1 MNPYT
6 NGNGPLKSLKHSFS
20 LPEKI
25 VSYLENCPDTSS
37 LKKLHACVITQGL
50 EQNTFLG
57 SKLLNSF
64 AKFDLLTE
72 AKWVFNKINH
82 DNLSIWNSIIVGYF
96 RADQYSEVIGL
107 YLNLRQKNIGI
118 HSSAITFALK
128 SCVELGTSEFG
139 RNLHTDAFKFGLS
152 HNQFVGS
159 SLIKFYAQ
167 CDQIGEAAK
176 VFDEMTERDV
186 VAYTSMITGYA
197 QVSDRQTN
205 KAFRITRDMQ
215 KDGLEPNRVTLVSL
229 LQCASRLGAIEEGK
243 SIHGYAF
250 RRKIGFLDDVFE
262 TSLLDMYIKCGDPYS
277 GAMIFGKMSEKTTGS
292 WNALI
297 AGHLQLGRPSEA
309 FNLFREMVNECG
321 LDLIALANGLLICA
335 DLGYL
340 LIGKSIHCHILRQ
353 GVHLDLVG
361 TTSLIDMYSR
371 CKHLSAAMNVFY
383 RTEDKD
389 DALFNVMIAGY
400 LHNGCV
406 YRAVETFQ
414 EMVTMCVRPNTG
426 TIISVLCALSD
437 MKTIRISKS
446 IHGYLFR
453 QGLEANTDISN
464 QFVNMYTKCGSI
476 DCARRVFDKIKSK
489 DRVSWTSMMT
499 GFVNHG
505 LADEAITLFLL
516 MQRENLQPD
525 CVTFTCLLQTLNQL
539 GFVMLVKEIHGRLYR
554 LFLEKDITLMNSLVT
569 IYSKWGK
576 FEMARNLFEHMA
588 EKHLSTWN
596 TMLAA
601 YGMHGEFDQALKLL
615 TQMRK
620 DNIAPDGVTFKS
632 ILSACSHN
640 GLVEEGLY
648 VFSSMENEYGIVPS
662 DEHYGCIV
670 DLLGRAGRLQEAYD
684 ILEHVPSRRNAS
696 NVGAL
701 LAACRIHGNSEM
713 GERVGQWLLDVDP
726 ENASVYCSVSNL
738 YAGGG
743 RWDEVE
749 RIGDITK
756 GKGLKRTPGFSRIDL
771 N

>member
-1 MNPYT
+1 
-6 NGNGPLKSLKHSFS
+6 
-20 LPEKI
+20 
-25 VSYLENCPDTSS
+25 
-37 LKKLHACVITQGL
+37 
-50 EQNTFLG
+50 
-57 SKLLNSF
+57 
-64 AKFDLLTE
+64 
-72 AKWVFNKINH
+72 
-82 DNLSIWNSIIVGYF
+82 
-96 RADQYSEVIGL
+96 
-107 YLNLRQKNIGI
+107 
-118 HSSAITFALK
+118 
-128 SCVELGTSEFG
+128 
-139 RNLHTDAFKFGLS
+139 
-152 HNQFVGS
+152 
-159 SLIKFYAQ
+159 
-167 CDQIGEAAK
+167 
-176 VFDEMTERDV
+176 
-186 VAYTSMITGYA
+186 
-197 QVSDRQTN
+197 
-205 KAFRITRDMQ
+205 
-215 KDGLEPNRVTLVSL
+215 
-229 LQCASRLGAIEEGK
+229 
-243 SIHGYAF
+243 
-250 RRKIGFLDDVFE
+250 
-262 TSLLDMYIKCGDPYS
+262 
-277 GAMIFGKMSEKTTGS
+277 MSTKTAGS

-309 FNLFREMVNECG
+309 FNLFREMVNKCE

-340 LIGKSIHCHILRQ
+340 LIGKSIHCHIYRK

-371 CKHLSAAMNVFY
+371 CMHLSAAMNVFY

-400 LHNGCV
+400 IHNGYV

-426 TIISVLCALSD
+426 TIISVLSALSD
-437 MKTIRISKS
+437 MKTIRIGKS

-464 QFVNMYTKCGSI
+464 QFINMYAKCGSI
-476 DCARRVFDKIKSK
+476 DFASD
-489 DRVSWTSMMT
+489 
-499 GFVNHG
+499 
-505 LADEAITLFLL
+505 
-516 MQRENLQPD
+516 
-525 CVTFTCLLQTLNQL
+525 
-539 GFVMLVKEIHGRLYR
+539 
-554 LFLEKDITLMNSLVT
+554 
-569 IYSKWGK
+569 KWGK
-576 FEMARNLFEHMA
+576 FEMARNLFEHMD

-596 TMLAA
+596 TMIAA
-601 YGMHGEFDQALKLL
+601 YGMHGEFDQVLKLL

-620 DNIAPDGVTFKS
+620 DNIAPDRVTFKS

-640 GLVEEGLY
+640 GLVEEGLC
-648 VFSSMENEYGIVPS
+648 VFSSMEREYGIVPS